1 MTLYEYIEKREQV
14 LDEQLGKIMERDDI
28 NILAVSIIHSAMEE
42 LEKLKTAAEDGL
54 ID

>member
-14 LDEQLGKIMERDDI
+14 LDEQMEKIVERDDI
-28 NILAVSIIHSAMEE
+28 NVLAASIINSAISE
-42 LEKLKTAAEDGL
+42 LERIKAAAEDGL